1 MSRQIGIFNHEKPIG
16 ALVAIT
22 VQLFFLIPQKS
33 VLAEIGGE
41 GIRSCPHSFILFPH
55 DWQIGFLISNCVR
68 RLANTSG
75 FKHHGPHACGSG
87 PYTFSV
93 HIIQPFAIFHFWL
106 HRKTRCNI
114 SKRLMINLP
123 TTPPPQAV
131 KSVGG
136 THIQNDCPLYPL
148 SNDALWSQPSPLIA
162 QMQMGHS
169 RTHDPCI
176 RWAGFCCVEQ
186 KMWTQ
191 YDY

>member
-123 TTPPPQAV
+123 TTPPPHRLLSLWEELIFKMIAL
-131 KSVGG
+131 S
-136 THIQNDCPLYPL
+136 TLYL
-148 SNDALWSQPSPLIA
+148 MMHCDHNLV
-162 QMQMGHS
+162 H
-169 RTHDPCI
+169 
-176 RWAGFCCVEQ
+176 
-186 KMWTQ
+186 
-191 YDY
+191 